1 MPNTNSSFSPLTRSA
16 QFRAQLEK
24 LEKLGHTKIDQGAL
38 ADFDAETEQ
47 IFNNIFGPGPRME
60 AYEYATM
67 AEAEAVVNMPE
78 SAQESLSRDL
88 PQKAIQQRRQ
98 VLQGVVNEL
107 EAMEKKEEEALTG
120 EDHED
125 PPGLT

>member
-1 MPNTNSSFSPLTRSA
+1 
-16 QFRAQLEK
+16 
-24 LEKLGHTKIDQGAL
+24 
-38 ADFDAETEQ
+38 
-47 IFNNIFGPGPRME
+47 ME
-60 AYEYATM
+60 AYEYATL
-67 AEAEAVVNMPE
+67 AEAEAVVNIPE
-78 SAQESLSRDL
+78 SAQEPLSQDL